1 MSKHKRT
8 GQSRAFFILVAVGL
22 MVFLEFVVFP
32 DKKPVPIAMD
42 ADQTV
47 VIEQAVPIP
56 EPATPPVVP
65 PAIMGPHGAVLDFES
80 DLGELVI
87 TQPEAEEPAPH
98 IDAPAWKRNAVA
110 VPVVPNGVGRIV
122 IIIDDLGVDRK
133 RSREIIALPGPLTAA
148 FLPYADDVGEM
159 ADAAR
164 AKGHEIM
171 IHMPMEPTDPKL
183 DTGPVALK
191 AEMDAAMFDEMLE
204 KAFGAL
210 DHYVGMN
217 NHMGSR
223 LTQDR
228 DAMHRLMNVLAKRG
242 LLFVDSRTIG
252 SSVAEDM
259 AALHGVAHT
268 GRDVFLD
275 HTPTYE
281 GVVERL
287 AAVEAVAKRNGI
299 AVAIGHPKDGTIK
312 ALAEWLPTLAEKNL
326 VLVPVSA
333 VVKTEKAQVIAADI
347 PADEDEAAAQVPTP
361 ETETPAILLPAPD
374 ECMALPPM

>member
-1 MSKHKRT
+1 MTKHRRT

-32 DKKPVPIAMD
+32 DKKPVPIEMD
-42 ADQTV
+42 SGPAIS
-47 VIEQAVPIP
+47 IEEAPAPPP
-56 EPATPPVVP
+56 EPAAQPAAP

-80 DLGELVI
+80 ERDEQAV
-87 TQPEAEEPAPH
+87 TQPRPPMPALQEPL
-98 IDAPAWKRNAVA
+98 WKRNAVTAPA
-110 VPVVPNGVGRIV
+110 VPEGAGKIV

-133 RSREIIALPGPLTAA
+133 RSREILGLPGPLTAA
-148 FLPYADDVGEM
+148 FLPYANDVGAM
-159 ADAAR
+159 AEEAR
-164 AKGHEIM
+164 ARGHEIM

-191 AEMDAAMFDEMLE
+191 TEMDAATFDAMLA

-228 DAMHRLMNVLAKRG
+228 GAMNRLMNELGKRG

-252 SSVAEDM
+252 SSVAEGV
-259 AALHGVAHT
+259 AALHGVPHA

-287 AAVEAVAKRNGI
+287 AAVEAVARRNGV
-299 AVAIGHPKDGTIK
+299 AVAIGHPKDATIK
-312 ALAEWLPTLAEKNL
+312 ALAEWLPTLAAKNL

-333 VVKTEKAQVIAADI
+333 VVKTEKAEIIADI
-347 PADEDEAAAQVPTP
+347 PADEDEAAAHAPPPQ
-361 ETETPAILLPAPD
+361 TETPAVILPAPD
-374 ECMALPPM
+374 EWMALPPL